1 MVLKYSRQSL
11 NNIDIKSVVNI
22 LKSDWLTS
30 GPTINKF
37 EQTLCKL
44 VGAKYGVMVN
54 SATSALHLACLALGL
69 KKKNIFWTCSN
80 SFVASANCGLY
91 CGASVDF
98 VDINPLTYNISIT
111 HLKEKLAYAK
121 KKNKLKKII
130 IPIAFTGQ

>member
-91 CGASVDF
+91 CGA
-98 VDINPLTYNISIT
+98 
-111 HLKEKLAYAK
+111 
-121 KKNKLKKII
+121 
-130 IPIAFTGQ
+130 

>member
-69 KKKNIFWTCSN
+69 KKKKYLLDLFKFICCLCKLW
-80 SFVASANCGLY
+80 
-91 CGASVDF
+91 
-98 VDINPLTYNISIT
+98 PLLWCFS
-111 HLKEKLAYAK
+111 
-121 KKNKLKKII
+121 
-130 IPIAFTGQ
+130 